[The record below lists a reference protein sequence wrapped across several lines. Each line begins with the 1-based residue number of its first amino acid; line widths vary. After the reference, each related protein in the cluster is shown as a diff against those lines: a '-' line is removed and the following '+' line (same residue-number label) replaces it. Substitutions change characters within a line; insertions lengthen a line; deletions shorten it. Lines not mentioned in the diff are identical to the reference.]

1 MDRSQALSSAGRNPA
16 VALSALYDLY
26 RHRDAATFAVRIIA
40 VLAQCMVCGTVA
52 YVRIA
57 SAASSFDVTAWPQGA
72 FDDLDRHEAFGLHVR
87 GHPVV
92 SHFRDAR
99 DARAW
104 AQQRR

>member
-26 RHRDAATFAVRIIA
+26 RHRDAATFAARIVA
-40 VLAQCMVCGTVA
+40 ALAQCMVCDTVA
-52 YVRIA
+52 HVRIA
-57 SAASSFDVTAWPQGA
+57 SGANSFDLTAFPQGA

-87 GHPVV
+87 DHPVV